1 MVFTAFILISLKTR
15 RKEMNAYF
23 NAANNLSLCSVDGTR
38 YTRLALLSLVD
49 TFFTVPLSIFV
60 IAQSV
65 LSSEVK
71 PYPGWAV
78 LLLNFNNIPTFSA
91 GVWREATNRSRV
103 MDAGIW
109 FSWLVYV
116 FCAVTV
122 FAFFGWGE
130 EVRRGYLSIWVKFLR
145 VVGIRKEPAK
155 EEHEVDTIVFADGAG
170 SVERTVQRDR

>member
-1 MVFTAFILISLKTR
+1 MVFIAFILISLKTR

-23 NAANNLSLCSVDGTR
+23 NTANNLSLCSVDGTR

-60 IAQSV
+60 IVQSA

-71 PYPGWAV
+71 PHPGWAV
-78 LLLNFNNIPTFSA
+78 LRLNFDYIPTFSA
-91 GVWREATNRSRV
+91 DVWREATNRSRV